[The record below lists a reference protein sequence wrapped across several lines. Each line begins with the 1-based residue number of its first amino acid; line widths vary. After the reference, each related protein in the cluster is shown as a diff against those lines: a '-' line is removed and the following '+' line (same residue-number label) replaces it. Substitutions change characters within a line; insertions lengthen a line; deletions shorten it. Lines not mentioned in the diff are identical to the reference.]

1 MIQVQGTSSTTEFE
15 KFENRRKYPRI
26 SLDVNASLLLPGK
39 QFINVTLHDISV
51 CALQARFDA
60 ITQETIRS
68 ALQHAGAAEKHVLG
82 IQFRI
87 KLHDKEEE
95 ICLPCTPVYI
105 CELEQN
111 VFAMGLQF
119 SDVESRNQTLIN
131 KFIEVSMEPL

>member
-1 MIQVQGTSSTTEFE
+1 MIQVQGTSSTTEYE
-15 KFENRRKYPRI
+15 KFENRRRYPRVT
-26 SLDVNASLLLPGK
+26 LDGNASLLLPEK
-39 QFINVTLHDISV
+39 QFIKVTLHDISV

-87 KLHDKEEE
+87 KLHDKEED

-105 CELEQN
+105 CQLERN
-111 VFAMGLQF
+111 VYAMGLQF
-119 SDVESRNQTLIN
+119 SDEESSYQKLIN
-131 KFIEVSMEPL
+131 KFIEISMEPA